1 MVFVANPRKI
11 SSLTCLLLM
20 SALPD
25 AAVSSQSDVS
35 GSDSSKS
42 IPLTSVSSNSP
53 RLSETTRASA
63 RSLHVSDQRSVQQ
76 RDQQGKQQGKQKPA
90 VGAGPLDTD
99 TGRLAQRVVRGNV
112 AEAADLLGVPDRVS
126 EMLAVPQ
133 REMQFSVPF
142 CRSDGRMTVARG
154 VRVQH
159 RTSRGPGKGGI
170 RYHPCV
176 SVPEV
181 RALAEVMSYKTAVVG
196 VPFGGAKGG
205 VAIDPRGLDAQERE
219 RLTRRCVQRLAPLIG
234 PHTDVPAPDAGTDAE
249 VMAWIVDEY
258 GKLRTPSR
266 AVVTGKPLS
275 LGGIAG
281 REEATGLGLAMVT
294 ERAAPDAG
302 VSMDDAR
309 VVVQGFGNV
318 GGHAARCLAE
328 RGARIIAVADADA
341 AYVDST
347 GLDIRSLRQRV
358 KHTGSLAGSVPRG
371 ATRIDS
377 ADILSV
383 SCDIL
388 VPAALEGAIHLGNVR
403 DIRAR
408 LIVEGANLPTTPE
421 AARVLEGRGVPILPD
436 ILANAGGVMVSALEW
451 EQNVTGRPMAICDT
465 RMRLLQ
471 AMERAYRAVQRMA
484 TRHTCCL
491 RTAAYA
497 TGIRRV
503 LNAETQDQ
511 QR

>member
-1 MVFVANPRKI
+1 
-11 SSLTCLLLM
+11 M

-25 AAVSSQSDVS
+25 SAVSSDSVISDSVTS
-35 GSDSSKS
+35 DSFASDSSHS
-42 IPLTSVSSNSP
+42 
-53 RLSETTRASA
+53 SETTRTSA
-63 RSLHVSDQRSVQQ
+63 LSLHVSNQQ
-76 RDQQGKQQGKQKPA
+76 CIQQHDRECDRQYAPQPA
-90 VGAGPLDTD
+90 FVDTSMSTD
-99 TGRLAQRVVRGNV
+99 PESLAQRVVRGNV
-112 AEAADLLGVPDRVS
+112 AEAANLLGVSDRVRQ
-126 EMLAVPQ
+126 MLALPE

-142 CRSDGRMTVARG
+142 RRSDGRMTVARG

-205 VAIDPRGLDAQERE
+205 VAIDPRGLDAAERE
-219 RLTRRCVQRLAPLIG
+219 RLTRRFVERLAPLIG

-249 VMAWIVDEY
+249 VMSWIVDEY
-258 GKLRTPSR
+258 GKLRTPSH

-302 VSMDDAR
+302 VSLDGAS

-341 AYVDST
+341 AYVDPT
-347 GLDIRSLRQRV
+347 GLDIRSLRERV
-358 KHTGSLAGSVPRG
+358 AQTGSLAGDVPPG
-371 ATRIDS
+371 AARIDS
-377 ADILSV
+377 GDILAL

-388 VPAALEGAIHLGNVR
+388 VPAALEGAIHLGNVP
-403 DIRAR
+403 DVRAR

-421 AARVLEGRGVPILPD
+421 AARVLEGRGVSILPD

-451 EQNVTGRPMAICDT
+451 EQNVTGETITIGDT
-465 RMRLLQ
+465 RMRLAE
-471 AMERAYRAVQRMA
+471 AMERAYRAIRRAA
-484 TRHTCCL
+484 TRHACCL

-503 LNAETQDQ
+503 LNAEAQDG